1 MTVSRRLHCD
11 YKGFL
16 LILGAFLTL
25 LVLPSL
31 AAADEAQGYREQ
43 ISQYNQKVVKL
54 RASENAAQMTADLN
68 QTQSWLD
75 EALVQVGKEE
85 YNAVKALLRRA
96 EVQLDYIEMELEL
109 SQMKAKADAKEA
121 EFMEVQTRAG
131 QLSNELDEL
140 TAKEALLQNQV
151 SGKANGK

>member
-1 MTVSRRLHCD
+1 MSHRLHHD
-11 YKGFL
+11 RKGFL
-16 LILGAFLTL
+16 LVLGALLAL
-25 LVLPSL
+25 LVMPSM
-31 AAADEAQGYREQ
+31 ASADDAQGYREQ
-43 ISQYNQKVVKL
+43 ISQHNQRIVKL
-54 RASENAAQMTADLN
+54 RAAESATKMAADLN

-109 SQMKAKADAKEA
+109 SQLKAKADAKEA

-131 QLSNELDEL
+131 QLSNEIETLK
-140 TAKEALLQNQV
+140 TKETSLQNQI
-151 SGKANGK
+151 SSKAGK